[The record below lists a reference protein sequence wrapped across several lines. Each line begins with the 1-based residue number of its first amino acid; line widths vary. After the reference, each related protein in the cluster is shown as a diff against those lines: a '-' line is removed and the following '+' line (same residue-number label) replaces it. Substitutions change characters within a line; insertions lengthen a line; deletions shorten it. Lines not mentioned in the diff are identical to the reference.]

1 MTHRNNEIINI
12 CCFKL
17 GGGGN
22 ILANKNPGLGN
33 STKHTK
39 QTNKH
44 TLKLSK
50 KVKEEGTLSKSLYEA
65 TTTLITKPDKDT
77 TKKEN
82 YRSISLSIF
91 LKSKIIASSPIISWQ
106 IEEENV

>member
-1 MTHRNNEIINI
+1 MLKELELWSVP
-12 CCFKL
+12 KP
-17 GGGGN
+17 
-22 ILANKNPGLGN
+22 A
-33 STKHTK
+33 
-39 QTNKH
+39 QTSE
-44 TLKLSK
+44 TSK
-50 KVKEEGTLSKSLYEA
+50 VIQKVKEEGTLSKSLYEA
-65 TTTLITKPDKDT
+65 TKTLITKPDKDT